1 MGVKRKVGAVGGR
14 VVLFFLFV
22 GFLAG
27 GVAGEIGDVE
37 YVPSRDYAVVAER
50 EINRAK
56 SSVTV
61 CLYRIA
67 SHRKG
72 GRTQFISFVD
82 IVYLDG

>member
-22 GFLAG
+22 GFLTG

-56 SSVTV
+56 SSETV

-67 SHRKG
+67 SQKRG
-72 GRTQFISFVD
+72 TYSVYQFC
-82 IVYLDG
+82 